1 MKNKYISFVQYTE
14 AIIARG
20 LIKIFLRPT
29 IRETENLKELA
40 TLKNNTGLSVVII
53 ANHINDYDPV
63 YISSEIALATGR
75 SLYPVFIP
83 AKKRFFDKPLK
94 RFFML
99 LHGALPIGIGRDE
112 DSLNSLKNII
122 EKVKSAHTVCVFP
135 EGQVSTDG
143 TIGKDLGFVS
153 FLARRSSLI
162 VQPVYLSGLK
172 GCDVDWRNMLLRKRR
187 LTMIFG
193 KPITVAQG
201 SSVESMAM
209 ITEAGEN
216 Q

>member
-1 MKNKYISFVQYTE
+1 M
-14 AIIARG
+14 ARS
-20 LIKIFLRPT
+20 LIRIFLRPT
-29 IRETENLKELA
+29 IKGTENLKQLA
-40 TLKNNTGLSVVII
+40 TLKKEKGVSVIVI

-63 YISSEIALATGR
+63 YISSEVALATGR

-83 AKKRFFDKPLK
+83 AKKRFFNTALK

-112 DSLNSLKNII
+112 DSLNSLKDII
-122 EKVKSAHTVCVFP
+122 AKIKSAHTICVFP

-143 TIGKDLGFVS
+143 KIGKDLGFVT

-172 GCDVDWRNMLLRKRR
+172 GCDVDWRNMLLRRRR

-193 KPITVAQG
+193 RPSTVAQG

-209 ITEAGEN
+209 ITEAARAGDGG
-216 Q
+216 